1 MEIGCHWK
9 ILKSGTAILTYYHLS
24 QERLFV
30 RGHMGE
36 RIACQKSK
44 LKPPTIFF
52 NLPDPDCNQI
62 LLIWGC
68 AARLLYQSIE

>member
-9 ILKSGTAILTYYHLS
+9 ILKSGTAILTYYHSS
-24 QERLFV
+24 QRLFV

-36 RIACQKSK
+36 RIACEKSK